1 MSGRRKRDP
10 IAPPARTSTTLHQVV
25 RGSIVFEL
33 THAHVRCTRCN
44 AIQATGGN
52 GDAVQ
57 SFFAAHDH
65 KPPAAP
71 PAPGVRER
79 IAAALEQLGPDE
91 LEVLAEVAGGLQRGR
106 GVYGELR
113 IDSDTRDHDREALD
127 EVRDGLVYAAVAAIK
142 RRRASAGKETPKP

>member
-1 MSGRRKRDP
+1 MIGRRAQRGA
-10 IAPPARTSTTLHQVV
+10 IAPPAKTTVQELV
-25 RGSIVFEL
+25 RGDVVFEL
-33 THAHVRCTRCN
+33 SHSHVRCKRCN

-57 SFFAAHDH
+57 AFFAAHSH
-65 KPPAAP
+65 KPARPP

-91 LEVLAEVAGGLQRGR
+91 LEVLSEVAAGLQRGR

-127 EVRDGLVYAAVAAIK
+127 EVRDGLVYAAIAAIK
-142 RRRASAGKETPKP
+142 RRRAAGKETPKP